1 MNRGDRRVWLG
12 AVERRLA
19 DPSLRRIP
27 AVRLIHTEGNG
38 VRCDRLGPVCWFYW
52 YREAAPTVHQ
62 MQYFGEICRLAGC
75 EHWIAREMPD
85 RGFAPSRSRTWSS
98 GEAPAGWRVEEHGLA
113 YLLRSDRGQAPGLF
127 LDQRRNREWILEEAR
142 GRKVLNLFAY
152 TGGFGLCAAR
162 AAAAEVVNV
171 DSSRANL
178 EWARENAR
186 INGLEESPIEFAA
199 VDARLFLRGC
209 RRRGRRFD
217 LIVCDPPSFSR
228 GPEGVFRIE
237 RDLPA
242 LFADAAALLRPEGK
256 MLAST
261 NFEKWTAS
269 RFNQVVADALR
280 GKGAVPQ
287 PAPETDADFEG
298 PGAERILKSVL
309 VALEG

>member
-1 MNRGDRRVWLG
+1 MNPDDRRAWLG

-19 DPSLRRIP
+19 DPSLRRLQ
-27 AVRLIHTEGNG
+27 AVRLIHTDGNG

-52 YREAAPTVHQ
+52 YRPTPPTGHQ
-62 MQYFGEICRLAGC
+62 MQCFAEICRLAGC
-75 EHWIAREMPD
+75 ERWITREMSE
-85 RGFAPSRSRTWSS
+85 RGSDPNQGRTWNS
-98 GEAPAGWRVEEHGLA
+98 GEAPAAWRVTEHGLA
-113 YLLRSDRGQAPGLF
+113 YLLRSDRGRSPGLF
-127 LDQRRNREWILEEAR
+127 LDQRRNRQWILGGAR

-162 AAAAEVVNV
+162 GGASEVVNV
-171 DSSRANL
+171 DSSRTNL

-186 INGLEESPIEFAA
+186 LNGLEGTSIEFAA

-237 RDLPA
+237 RDLPS
-242 LFADAAALLRPEGK
+242 LLDDAAALLEPGGK
-256 MLAST
+256 MLVCS
-261 NFEKWTAS
+261 NYEKWTTF
-269 RFNQVVADALR
+269 RFEQAAAEALR
-280 GKGAVPQ
+280 GRGAVPK
-287 PAPETDADFEG
+287 PAPEADPDFEA

-309 VALEG
+309 VAAAG